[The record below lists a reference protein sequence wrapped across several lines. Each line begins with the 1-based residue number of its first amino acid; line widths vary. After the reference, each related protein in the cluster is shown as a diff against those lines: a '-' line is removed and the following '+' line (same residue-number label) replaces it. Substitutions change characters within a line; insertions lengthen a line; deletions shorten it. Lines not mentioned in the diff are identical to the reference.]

1 MTTDKQFEQCIA
13 LSKSKGVPFEY
24 DEISRQYYLCDD
36 FDKIYLM
43 ENVWPKRNTYDGL
56 NQLSILMPML
66 SISSI
71 EKFIGANEPYENF
84 ENIRVIKKE
93 LIMDISASRYFVFE
107 VNKIKHNYSMRAKF
121 INDFIEKQLIEPLR
135 KKAYFEAPPTA
146 NEYSEA
152 SKRNNE
158 LIEFWQEVKKRNA
171 EDLENNI
178 RTKTGIKNNPDERPG
193 ESGKI

>member
-1 MTTDKQFEQCIA
+1 MTTDRQFEQCIA

-43 ENVWPKRNTYDGL
+43 ENVWPKRNSYEGL

-66 SISSI
+66 SLSSI
-71 EKFIGANEPYENF
+71 EKFIEANEPKEVF
-84 ENIRVIKKE
+84 QNIMDIKKE

-121 INDFIEKQLIEPLR
+121 INDFIEKQLVEPLR
-135 KKAYFEAPPTA
+135 KKAYFEAPPIA
-146 NEYSEA
+146 NKLSETI
-152 SKRNNE
+152 KRNNE
-158 LIEFWQEVKKRNA
+158 HIEFWQKVKKRNA
-171 EDLENNI
+171 EDLENII
-178 RTKTGIKNNPDERPG
+178 RAKTGIKNNPDEIP
-193 ESGKI
+193 EKSGKI